1 LKTIGMIGGMSW
13 ESSAVYYRIINRE
26 VQKRLGGSHSA
37 KTLMYSFDFEEM
49 SALQHDGRWAE
60 ADDRMTTAAVMLEK
74 GGADLVIICCNTMH
88 GSIAPMVSALR
99 VPLIHIADPLG
110 AAIRKAGYK
119 KTALLG
125 SEFTMTQ
132 DNIVRGR
139 LKSAYGIDVIVPAGA
154 DFAET
159 SRVIYE
165 ELVRGKFLETSR
177 KNYRDII
184 ARLVAR
190 GADSIILG
198 CTELPMLVKEEDSA
212 VPLLDTATLHALA
225 AVDAALG

>member
-1 LKTIGMIGGMSW
+1 MKTIGMIGGMSW
-13 ESSAVYYRIINRE
+13 ESSAVYYRIVNRE
-26 VQKRLGGSHSA
+26 MQKRLGGSHSA
-37 KTLMYSFDFEEM
+37 KTLMYSFDFAEM
-49 SALQHDGRWAE
+49 SALQHDGRWDE
-60 ADDRMTTAAVMLEK
+60 ADDRMTTAAVTLEK

-88 GSIAPMVSALR
+88 CSTAPMVSALR
-99 VPLIHIADPLG
+99 VPLLHIADPLG
-110 AAIRKAGYK
+110 AAIGKAGYK
-119 KTALLG
+119 KPALLG

-132 DNIVRGR
+132 DNIIRGR
-139 LKSAYGIDVIVPAGA
+139 LKSDYGVDVIVPEGA
-154 DFAET
+154 DAAET

-212 VPLLDTATLHALA
+212 VPLLDTTTLHALA
-225 AVDAALG
+225 AVDAALS